1 MSNASEWELTVAENG
16 GEVPLKQVTN
26 ELTIPTK
33 QLLTDM
39 KAQLML
45 VPANA
50 TYTIGWKAIV
60 WKKKET
66 GRFQELTDDE
76 FKQFLE
82 TGTAEYTRGNPSHGG
97 EVKHSIGSEG
107 TTQT

>member
-16 GEVPLKQVTN
+16 GEVPVEQVKD
-26 ELTIPTK
+26 ELTIPTQ

-60 WKKKET
+60 WKKKES
-66 GRFQELTDDE
+66 GRFQELTDGE

-82 TGTAEYTRGNPSHGG
+82 TGTAEYSRGNPSNGG
-97 EVKHSIGSEG
+97 KI
-107 TTQT
+107 

>member
-1 MSNASEWELTVAENG
+1 MSNTSEWELTVAENS
-16 GEVPLKQVTN
+16 GEIPMAQILQN
-26 ELTIPTK
+26 ELAVPTK

-60 WKKKET
+60 WKKKEG

-82 TGTAEYTRGNPSHGG
+82 TGTAEYSRGNPSNGG
-97 EVKHSIGSEG
+97 EI
-107 TTQT
+107 

>member
-16 GEVPLKQVTN
+16 GEVPVEQVTE
-26 ELTIPTK
+26 ELKIPTK

-60 WKKKET
+60 WKKKEG
-66 GRFQELTDDE
+66 GRFQELTDGE

-82 TGTAEYTRGNPSHGG
+82 TGTAKYTRGNPSDGG
-97 EVKHSIGSEG
+97 EI
-107 TTQT
+107 

>member
-16 GEVPLKQVTN
+16 GEVPVEQVTE
-26 ELTIPTK
+26 ELKIPTK

-60 WKKKET
+60 WKKKEG
-66 GRFQELTDDE
+66 GRFQELTDGE

-82 TGTAEYTRGNPSHGG
+82 TGTAEYTRGNPSDGG
-97 EVKHSIGSEG
+97 EI
-107 TTQT
+107 